1 MASSSGRFRLVVRK
15 GPQPGKVYDLTQMV
29 HLVGRDASS
38 DIIVADVEVSR
49 QHARLSAT
57 ESGFQIEDLASTN
70 GVFVNGERVTGARAL
85 SPGDVIGV
93 GQTVELAFEMAE
105 APQPAAPPPAPEP
118 APANFGLPS
127 MGSTPAAPPP
137 TPAYSAPRPAA
148 APPPPPPPP
157 NAPASGGRP
166 AWLWWAVG
174 GGVVLL
180 LCCCLSVIAALSLG
194 LVPTGG

>member
-1 MASSSGRFRLVVRK
+1 
-15 GPQPGKVYDLTQMV
+15 MV

-70 GVFVNGERVTGARAL
+70 GVFVNGERVTSARAL
-85 SPGDVIGV
+85 NAGDVIGV

-105 APQPAAPPPAPEP
+105 APEPAAPPPAPEP
-118 APANFGLPS
+118 VQSNFGLPS
-127 MGSTPAAPPP
+127 LGSTPPAPAP
-137 TPAYSAPRPAA
+137 TPAYSEPRPS
-148 APPPPPPPP
+148 APPPPPPS
-157 NAPASGGRP
+157 APAASGGRP

-180 LCCCLSVIAALSLG
+180 LCCCISIVAAIGLG
-194 LVPTGG
+194 AIPVGG